1 MARWRVL
8 WRFAP
13 KQNKDVDVKSK
24 VSQWSQCAMPC
35 VHVAMWACGQRH
47 KVTKMEAK
55 VDAAVASNDHAALA
69 SIFSP
74 LGGWQSLGQGE
85 QRVLASYFIRKA
97 VTTAGF
103 LPAAFASDQAMSAF
117 AAALGHLPPTVEGAA
132 DNKLRESMFE
142 YKVSEE
148 DDYSGAALILAGLR
162 MDDTEGSV
170 YYMSAADRCDGELI
184 SMAHTNEDPL

>member
-1 MARWRVL
+1 M
-8 WRFAP
+8 
-13 KQNKDVDVKSK
+13 D
-24 VSQWSQCAMPC
+24 
-35 VHVAMWACGQRH
+35 H
-47 KVTKMEAK
+47 KTATKMEAK

-69 SIFSP
+69 SVFSP

-85 QRVLASYFIRKA
+85 QRVLASYFIKKA
-97 VTTAGF
+97 VSTAGF

-148 DDYSGAALILAGLR
+148 DDYSGAARILAGLR

-170 YYMSAADRCDGELI
+170 YYMSAADRCDGKLI
-184 SMAHTNEDPL
+184 DMIPMAHTT

>member
-1 MARWRVL
+1 MAGCAVAVCAKTKL
-8 WRFAP
+8 
-13 KQNKDVDVKSK
+13 QNKDVDVKSK
-24 VSQWSQCAMPC
+24 VSQWN
-35 VHVAMWACGQRH
+35 VHVRGQRH
-47 KVTKMEAK
+47 KTVTKMEAK

-69 SIFSP
+69 SVFSP

-162 MDDTEGSV
+162 MDDAEGSV

>member
-1 MARWRVL
+1 MAGFV
-8 WRFAP
+8 AVCAKT
-13 KQNKDVDVKSK
+13 KQGRRRQIESK
-24 VSQWSQCAMPC
+24 PMESMC
-35 VHVAMWACGQRH
+35 MWACGQRH
-47 KVTKMEAK
+47 KVKMEAK

-69 SIFSP
+69 SVFSP